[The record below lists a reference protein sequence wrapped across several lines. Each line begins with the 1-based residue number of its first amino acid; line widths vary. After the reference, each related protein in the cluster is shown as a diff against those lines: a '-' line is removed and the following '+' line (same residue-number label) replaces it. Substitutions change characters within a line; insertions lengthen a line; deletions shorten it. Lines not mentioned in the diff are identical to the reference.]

1 MILKSKKKIN
11 FLTGSIFLVI
21 ANAVAKLT
29 IFIIGI
35 VAARLLSQDSF
46 GQFSMI
52 RSTITA
58 VGSLLAGTVGT
69 TSTKNISEND
79 GNKTKQIEYVYSVI
93 VVNFIFTL
101 MAIILFIIASNY
113 QNNDFLEMLVSDN
126 IIVVI
131 SSGLLFFTNASILL
145 QGVLI
150 GLEKYKQLLSISF
163 IVAILILPIGYIFIS
178 WWGFDGA
185 LVTFFLYYLFD
196 SFFKIKVTFSVL
208 NNSRVIIV
216 LSQVMQVITGILRSN
231 ILLLL
236 VTVIVTFSFWYSR
249 VLVIKHTG
257 DFEKIAIYDAA
268 FQWLSIIMLVTTA
281 STSVALAKMAKPNAN
296 KINILKNSTISNLL
310 VSIPVSFV
318 FIFFSE
324 HIMSLYGS
332 DYVDGAKT
340 LSILSVAS
348 NFFSLSTIFNRYV
361 LASSNIR
368 AILIVTV
375 ISSSVMFVTLYFFI
389 ELADLGLAYST
400 LSFYSTS
407 TFLYICYLFFESI
420 NKNDNSIKVN

>member
-1 MILKSKKKIN
+1 MISKSKEKLH
-11 FLTGSIFLVI
+11 FLTGSIFLII
-21 ANAVAKLT
+21 ANAVAKVT
-29 IFIIGI
+29 IFIVGI

-58 VGSLLAGTVGT
+58 VGSLLSGTVGT

-93 VVNFIFTL
+93 IVNFIFTL
-101 MAIILFIIASNY
+101 IAVILFIIASKC
-113 QNNDFLEMLVSDN
+113 QKNDFLEMLISDN

-145 QGVLI
+145 QGILV
-150 GLEKYKQLLSISF
+150 GLEKYKQLLSISL
-163 IVAILILPIGYIFIS
+163 IVAILMLPIGYIFIY
-178 WWGFDGA
+178 WWGFNGA
-185 LVTFFLYYLFD
+185 LATFLLYYLID
-196 SFFKIKVTFSVL
+196 SFLKIKVTLSVL
-208 NNSRVIIV
+208 NNSRVIIF
-216 LSQVMQVITGILRSN
+216 LSQVLQVITGILRSN
-231 ILLLL
+231 ITLLI
-236 VTVIVTFSFWYSR
+236 VTVIVTFSFWYTR
-249 VLVIKHTG
+249 VLVIRHTG

-296 KINILKNSTISNLL
+296 KRNILKNSTIANLL
-310 VSIPVSFV
+310 VSIPVSFL

-324 HIMSLYGS
+324 NIMSLYGA
-332 DYVDGAKT
+332 DYVDGAET
-340 LSILSVAS
+340 LAILSVAS

-368 AILIVTV
+368 AILIITV
-375 ISSSVMFVTLYFFI
+375 ISSSVMFVTLYFFM

-400 LSFYSTS
+400 LSFYSAS

-420 NKNDNSIKVN
+420 NENGNSIKVN